1 MTTRGSQESG
11 QAIDVIVVGAGG
23 CGLTA
28 ALAAAQKGARVL
40 VLEKE
45 NWPGGNTALTSG
57 ITAAGSRFQREAGI
71 EDDPARLAEEILR
84 RNGGQGDVR
93 LTQRLTEYSATVVE
107 WLADAVGLKFQV
119 GAITS
124 GHATRRGH
132 NCGGGWALIEHLM
145 SAVERTQSI
154 GVRWS
159 TAALSL
165 NLDASGAVTGVVTEQ
180 GVISARK
187 VILATGGFG
196 ASRERL
202 RQYAPAA
209 AELPYHGHRGNT
221 GDGLQMGMTAGAAAR
236 HLDGYL
242 LYPSYFAPLRLPV
255 PQPIYHL
262 GAILVDATGARFADE
277 TMYPGGPSSK
287 MLTFPGKHAYAIFD
301 ARIRQTLLRD
311 PARALPTSILATA
324 DTPDELAHRLGIPP
338 SGLARTVQA
347 FNSSAARGQD
357 EFGRRVAIPLGLP
370 LYGVKV
376 WAALYCTLGG
386 LRVNTNGQVLRPDGS
401 VIPNL
406 YAGGDASEGLSGP
419 GPAGYFPGNGV
430 MAAAGLGK
438 LAGEHAAHS
447 VRAPV

>member
-1 MTTRGSQESG
+1 MTTRRSQDREP
-11 QAIDVIVVGAGG
+11 ATDVIVVGTGG

-45 NWPGGNTALTSG
+45 SWPGGNTALTSG

-71 EDDPARLAEEILR
+71 EDDPARLAEEILG
-84 RNGGQGDVR
+84 RNGGHGDAR
-93 LTQRLTEYSATVVE
+93 LTQRLTEYSATVLE
-107 WLADAVGLKFQV
+107 WLADTLDTKFEV

-124 GHATRRGH
+124 GHTTRRGH
-132 NCGGGWALIEHLM
+132 SCGGGWAFIEHLM
-145 SAVERTQSI
+145 SAVERTPSI
-154 GVRWS
+154 NVRWS

-165 NLDASGAVTGVVTEQ
+165 NLDASGAVTGVVTNQ

-202 RQYAPAA
+202 REYIPAA

-221 GDGLQMGMTAGAAAR
+221 GDGLQMGMAAGAAAR

-242 LYPSYFAPLRLPV
+242 LYPSYFAPLRIPV

-262 GAILVDATGARFADE
+262 GAILVDATGGRFADE
-277 TMYPGGPSSK
+277 TKYPGGPSSK
-287 MLTFPGKHAYAIFD
+287 MLTLPGKQAYAVFNEG
-301 ARIRQTLLRD
+301 IRQAVLRD
-311 PARALPTSILATA
+311 RHWTLPLSILATG
-324 DTPDELAHRLGIPP
+324 DTPEELARSLGISP
-338 SGLARTVQA
+338 SGLARTIQA
-347 FNSSAARGQD
+347 LNSSVARGQD
-357 EFGRRVAIPLGLP
+357 GFGRRVTVPLGLP

-386 LRVNTNGQVLRPDGS
+386 LRVNTNGQVLRPDDS
-401 VIPNL
+401 VIQNL

-419 GPAGYFPGNGV
+419 GPAGYYPGNGV
-430 MAAAGLGK
+430 MAAIGLGK
-438 LAGEHAAHS
+438 LAGEHAAYS
-447 VRAPV
+447 AGAAG